1 MKVSRSLGIVNFDS
15 LYSTTEQGKLKKE
28 AIDSIQL
35 KLTDLWQNLLRSN
48 INNVKLI
55 DINLNPSINKT
66 TNPSVLILSFL
77 MRLDKRIADDM
88 DEITKIIQL
97 VNTTLTQPNTRVYSD
112 IAGDFKT
119 AISFVLGK
127 FELNCNYFYL
137 N

>member
-1 MKVSRSLGIVNFDS
+1 M
-15 LYSTTEQGKLKKE
+15 EE

-119 AISFVLGK
+119 AISFVLGN